1 MGGNYGAHVGWCTMM
16 RGRRKSEEGKG
27 GGRGGGGDRNYDVAT
42 SATVGGSRKQL
53 AV

>member
-1 MGGNYGAHVGWCTMM
+1 MM

-27 GGRGGGGDRNYDVAT
+27 GGGGGGGDRNYDVAT
-42 SATVGGSRKQL
+42 SATVGGSWKQL